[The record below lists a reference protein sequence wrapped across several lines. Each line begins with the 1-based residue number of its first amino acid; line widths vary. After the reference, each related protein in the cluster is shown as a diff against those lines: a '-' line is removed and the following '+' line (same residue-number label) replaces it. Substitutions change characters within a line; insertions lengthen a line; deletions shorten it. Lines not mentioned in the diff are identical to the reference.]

1 MSFKIFRR
9 LPLFLKFGLILP
21 LFPALLANA
30 HPPQATASCGNG
42 IYANE
47 RETVAVYD
55 REIELGEPIPYYV
68 FVDGRR
74 GALSNSEAALRCVSG
89 RWQAALD
96 LELEQIQTVETD
108 TVFRSGELNLAGRL
122 IEPAG
127 ERGPARSLV
136 VFVHGS
142 ESTPTVGNS
151 YYPLLLAAQGVSV
164 FVYDKRGTGQSEG
177 EYTQNFEILASDVVA
192 ASAEARRL
200 AEGRYER
207 FGLFGGSQGGWVAP
221 LAANR
226 VSAQFLV
233 IGFGL
238 VLAPVEEDAEQVY
251 DELRRAGYGDAVLAD
266 ARDVTQATGEIVASH
281 FTHGFGALAEVKER
295 YSGEAW
301 LQLIEGEFTGDVLR
315 ASEADLRRG
324 LAGEFEDSEVL
335 WRHDP
340 MAVLRAIDVPQLWVI
355 AANDTAA
362 PGLVTHQRLS
372 ILQAE
377 GFPITT
383 ALYPDTDHGMV
394 EFERLPDGSRRYT
407 QFTEG
412 YFRLIA
418 DYMQDIRSPPYGR
431 ADIQTGPIAE

>member
-1 MSFKIFRR
+1 MSYRHLVR
-9 LPLFLKFGLILP
+9 LKAGFFLPFFGLLM
-21 LFPALLANA
+21 ACA
-30 HPPQATASCGNG
+30 HHPQVRASCDLG
-42 IYANE
+42 IYGNE
-47 RETVAVYD
+47 REIAVVYD
-55 REIELGEPIPYYV
+55 REMEPGERTTRYT

-74 GALSNSEAALRCVSG
+74 GVIGDAEAALQCVDG
-89 RWQAALD
+89 QWQTTPRAALR
-96 LELEQIQTVETD
+96 EIQTVETD

-122 IEPAG
+122 IEPVREADH
-127 ERGPARSLV
+127 ARPLV

-177 EYTQNFEILASDVVA
+177 SYTQNFELLASDVVA
-192 ASAEARRL
+192 AAAEARRL
-200 AEGRYER
+200 ATGRYER

-226 VSAQFLV
+226 AGAEFLV

-238 VLAPVEEDAEQVY
+238 VLSPLEEDAEQVY
-251 DELRRAGYGDAVLAD
+251 DELRRAGYGEDVLAD
-266 ARDVTQATGEIVASH
+266 ARAVTRATGEIVGSH
-281 FTHGFGALAEVKER
+281 FTSGFEALVEVKAR
-295 YSGEAW
+295 FGGEVW
-301 LQLIEGEFTGDVLR
+301 FQSIEGEFTGDILR
-315 ASEADLRRG
+315 ASETGLRRG
-324 LAGEFEDSEVL
+324 VAGDFEDSGVL

-340 MAVLRAIDVPQLWVI
+340 IAVLRTITVPQLWVI

-362 PGLVTHQRLS
+362 PGLVTQERLAS
-372 ILQAE
+372 LQAE

-383 ALYPDTDHGMV
+383 ALYPNTDHGMV
-394 EFERLPDGSRRYT
+394 EFEQLPDGSRRYT

-418 DYMQDIRSPPYGR
+418 DTMLDIRSPPYGR
-431 ADIQTGPIAE
+431 ADIRMPIED

>member
-1 MSFKIFRR
+1 MIFNIFRR
-9 LPLFLKFGLILP
+9 LSLFLSFGLILS
-21 LFPALLANA
+21 LFPALLASA
-30 HPPQATASCGNG
+30 QQPQPTASCGNG
-42 IYANE
+42 IYAND

-55 REIELGEPIPYYV
+55 REIEPGAPTPYYV

-74 GALSNSEAALRCVSG
+74 GALHDPETALRCVNG
-89 RWQAALD
+89 LWQGALG
-96 LELEQIQTVETD
+96 LELEQVRTVETD
-108 TVFRSGELNLAGRL
+108 TVFRSGELNLNGRL

-127 ERGPARSLV
+127 ERDAARSLV

-164 FVYDKRGTGQSEG
+164 FVYDKRGTGRSEG
-177 EYTQNFEILASDVVA
+177 EYTQNFELLANHTVA
-192 ASAEARRL
+192 AAAEARRL
-200 AEGRYER
+200 ADGRYER

-226 VSAQFLV
+226 AGAEFLV

-238 VLAPVEEDAEQVY
+238 VLAPAEEDAEQVY
-251 DELRRAGYGDAVLAD
+251 DELRRAGYGEAVLAD
-266 ARDVTQATGEIVASH
+266 AREVTQATGEIVASH
-281 FTHGFGALAEVKER
+281 FARGFEALAEVKAR
-295 YSGEAW
+295 FGDEAW
-301 LQLIEGEFTGDVLR
+301 FQSIEGEFTGDVLR

-324 LAGEFEDSEVL
+324 VAGEFEDSEVL

-340 MAVLRAIDVPQLWVI
+340 MAVLRTIAVPQLWVI
-355 AANDTAA
+355 AADDTAA
-362 PGLVTHQRLS
+362 PGLVTRQRLAV
-372 ILQAE
+372 LQSE
-377 GFPITT
+377 GFPITI

-394 EFERLPDGSRRYT
+394 EFERLADGSRRYT

-418 DYMQDIRSPPYGR
+418 DFMRDIRSPPYGR
-431 ADIQTGPIAE
+431 ADIRTAPDS